1 MAEPLEA
8 PAHAQRSQ
16 RIIGRVEAEADRQAG
31 KSSRYRITG
40 PDGANY
46 DVTAPADATPDQ
58 VMEFVRGNIGKVQ
71 QPQPQQDGTQAT
83 FKAPAVPEEPPAQE
97 PGKFSPPKGSLQP
110 EVSAFF
116 DRPHDQV
123 RADIAKMDAADRKP
137 VLDAWAK
144 FTVAREKA
152 KGGTFRAIDDKVR
165 QLVRGTP
172 IGSWVDELTAATS
185 KLPYDEVMAY
195 QKARDEQAD
204 ADATKLGEIPLP
216 MGLDPIEITTG
227 GVTKLAGAVAS
238 APLAPV
244 ARVMQGATML
254 PRMVNAGITGIGYG
268 AAYGAG
274 EGQDGDRAVNAL
286 TGAAVGGGI
295 GVMAP
300 PLASGLGRLVQRS
313 PQPQN
318 ALSDMSRKAV
328 ERVADDVVADSAN
341 PAMLQRM
348 GPEGMIADLGPNL
361 QGHTGAIARMP
372 GEGQT
377 VVRNALRARREGAA
391 GRIAQDI
398 DATLGPPVDLVQA
411 ERTAVRT
418 ANQNAAPYYREFDR
432 TIIPETPAIR
442 RLLQR
447 VEAAPG
453 VVAQAER
460 LMQLEGFQPRAG
472 MRTGRDWNY
481 FKIAVDDL
489 AQSARD
495 SNRGNEYRL
504 YSQLSS
510 QIRNTIDTW
519 LSRNPQAQM
528 NPAPTAA
535 PNLFPAGSNWQ
546 RARELAGE
554 GQQFRAGIEAGQEAF
569 KRGTHPDQM
578 RADLAAMQNRPIERA
593 GFEEGARGAIRDI
606 MGNSATQFG
615 PNGQTAA
622 MRQLGSEFA
631 RDKLEQIVGGPGARR
646 IIDRL
651 GNEARFEQTNQTAV
665 GNSVTA
671 AMQAAQKRYSG
682 TNDPSVPMPSSSLW
696 GDVKDAARWALNKAT
711 AGYMDER
718 ARSEARDAARMLVAQ
733 GADRDAM
740 VLELMRYINAR
751 NTTRQAKAAAQDLIE
766 TLTEGSRAPMI
777 SARQSGD
784 GRQQ

>member
-31 KSSRYRITG
+31 KGTRYRITG

-58 VMEFVRGNIGKVQ
+58 VMEFVKGNIGKTQ
-71 QPQPQQDGTQAT
+71 QPQQAGAT
-83 FKAPAVPEEPPAQE
+83 EAAFQAPAGAPEPPPQE
-97 PGKFSPPKGSLQP
+97 PGKFSPPQGSIQP
-110 EVSAFF
+110 EVTAFF
-116 DRPHDQV
+116 GRPHDRV
-123 RADIAKMDAADRKP
+123 RADIAKMSPEDRKP

-144 FTVAREKA
+144 FTVAQEKA
-152 KGGTFRAIDDKVR
+152 KGGTLRAIDDKVR
-165 QLVRGTP
+165 QFVRGTP

-195 QKARDEQAD
+195 QKARDKQAD
-204 ADATKLGEIPLP
+204 DDATKLGAIPLP
-216 MGLDPIEITTG
+216 MGLDPLDVTTG

-254 PRMVNAGITGIGYG
+254 PRMVNGLINGLGYG
-268 AAYGAG
+268 GLYGAG
-274 EGQDGDRAVNAL
+274 EGQGEERAGNAL
-286 TGAAVGGGI
+286 VGAATGGGI
-295 GVMAP
+295 GVAAP
-300 PLASGLGRLVQRS
+300 PVAAGVSRLLQRA

-318 ALSDMSRKAV
+318 ALMNTNRRAV
-328 ERVADDVVADSAN
+328 ERVADDLAADGAN
-341 PAMLQRM
+341 PAQFQRM
-348 GPEGMIADLGPNL
+348 GQEGMLADLGPNL

-391 GRIAQDI
+391 GRIAGDI
-398 DATLGPPVDLVQA
+398 DATLGPPVDLIQA
-411 ERTAVRT
+411 ERTALET
-418 ANQNAAPYYREFDR
+418 ANRNAAPFYREFER
-432 TIIPETPAIR
+432 TVIPETPAIR

-453 VVAQAER
+453 VVDQAER
-460 LMQLEGFQPRAG
+460 LMQLEGFQPHHG

-481 FKIAVDDL
+481 YKMAIDDL
-489 AQSARD
+489 AQRARD
-495 SNRGNEYRL
+495 GGNRNEYRL
-504 YSQLSS
+504 YSQLASN
-510 QIRNTIDTW
+510 IRNTVDVW

-528 NPAPTAA
+528 NPAPTTA
-535 PNLFPAGSNWQ
+535 PNVFPAGSNWA

-554 GQQFRAGIEAGQEAF
+554 GQQFRAGIESGSDAF
-569 KRGTHPDQM
+569 KKGTHPDQM
-578 RADLAAMQNRPIERA
+578 RADLAAMQGRPIERA

-622 MRQLGSEFA
+622 MRNLGSDFA
-631 RDKLEQIVGGPGARR
+631 RDKLGQIVGDPGARR
-646 IIDRL
+646 IIERL
-651 GNEARFEQTNQTAV
+651 GNEARFEQTNQTAT

-671 AMQAAQKRYSG
+671 AMQAAQKRYNA

-696 GDVKDAARWALNKAT
+696 GDVKDAARWVLNKAS

-740 VLELMRYINAR
+740 VMELMRYINAR
-751 NTTRQAKAAAQDLIE
+751 TTQRNQRAAAQDLIE
-766 TLTEGSRAPMI
+766 TLMEGSRAPMI
-777 SARQSGD
+777 SATQSRD
-784 GRQQ
+784 GQRP